1 MDNDFDL
8 MFPTKEDIENY
19 IKQNKPLDIHD
30 KYGDTLL
37 MYVCFK
43 EYEDIALKM
52 LEKGFKAVNLSFL
65 NEENNNLTAL
75 SIACFLGLKEVVL
88 KMLEY
93 GPKETNIN
101 SQDVAGD
108 TPIMVSLHR
117 VSKDNNDL
125 FLEPIFKMLDFEPRS
140 LNLALVNDEQ
150 FTALMMACE
159 YGLKEVVYKM
169 LENPAFDLNLFQEK
183 DGEDAY
189 DIASRNNLVE
199 ITHLLRERMREEEEY
214 QIEIPLTNPLTN
226 PLKKEQ
232 IFNVGVMPEIS
243 KEKVEK
249 YNKINV
255 NGDGWDPFQM
265 ENENILSYLADDKED
280 NIAIRFLDK
289 IFLSKRSILKQQQ
302 MEATVFECLEG
313 NKKIPSNI
321 VKNLPLY
328 NIKKIG
334 INISSDNAVG
344 LEPEYIY
351 MDGIE
356 RILQSQSTDS
366 EKSMFAIIPLDKILV
381 SVISLEELDK
391 IGTEFS
397 GSSALHC
404 QAGQAGLA
412 GIIISASPI
421 SISLGGKTFREKTF
435 KKRQKSLKKKKGS
448 LKKKKGSLKKTL
460 KKKYLKKNKYL
471 KKTLKK

>member
-8 MFPTKEDIENY
+8 MFPTKEDIKNY
-19 IKQNKPLDIHD
+19 IEQNKPLDIHD

-88 KMLEY
+88 KMLEF

-108 TPIMVSLHR
+108 TPIMVLMHR

-125 FLEPIFKMLDFEPRS
+125 FLEPIFKILDFEPRS

-159 YGLKEVVYKM
+159 YGLKEVAFKM
-169 LENPAFDLNLFQEK
+169 LENPAFNLNLLQTK
-183 DGEDAY
+183 NGEDAV
-189 DIASRNNLVE
+189 DIASRNNLEE
-199 ITHLLRERMREEEEY
+199 ISQLLLQRMREEEQY
-214 QIEIPLTNPLTN
+214 QIEIPLTNPL
-226 PLKKEQ
+226 KKEQ
-232 IFNVGVMPEIS
+232 NFNVGIMPNFS
-243 KEKVEK
+243 KEEVEK
-249 YNKINV
+249 YNKINM

-280 NIAIRFLDK
+280 NIVIRYLDK

-356 RILQSQSTDS
+356 RILQSQSRDS
-366 EKSMFAIIPLDKILV
+366 EKNMFAIIPLDKILV

-391 IGTEFS
+391 VGTEFS

-404 QAGQAGLA
+404 QAGQGGLA

-421 SISLGGKTFREKTF
+421 SLGGKTL
-435 KKRQKSLKKKKGS
+435 KKKKSLKKRRKTLKKKGS
-448 LKKKKGSLKKTL
+448 LKKKKGYLKKTL
-460 KKKYLKKNKYL
+460 KKKY
-471 KKTLKK
+471 

>member
-1 MDNDFDL
+1 MSENDFDL
-8 MFPTKEDIENY
+8 MFPTKEDIKNY
-19 IKQNKPLDIHD
+19 IEQNKPLDIHD

-37 MYVCFK
+37 MYVCLK

-52 LEKGFKAVNLSFL
+52 LKLGPKAVNLSFL

-75 SIACFLGLKEVVL
+75 SIACFLGLKDVVL

-101 SQDVAGD
+101 SQDVVGD
-108 TPIMVSLHR
+108 TPIMVSIHR
-117 VSKDNNDL
+117 TAFNNGS
-125 FLEPIFKMLDFEPRS
+125 LEPIFKMLDFEPRS
-140 LNLALVNDEQ
+140 LNLALVNDEE

-159 YGLKEVVYKM
+159 YGLKEVIYKM
-169 LENPAFDLNLFQEK
+169 LENPGFDLNLLQTK
-183 DGEDAY
+183 NGEDAV
-189 DIASRNNLVE
+189 DIASRNDLEE
-199 ITHLLRERMREEEEY
+199 IAQLLIERMREEEEY
-214 QIEIPLTNPLTN
+214 QIEIPMDRIPLTN
-226 PLKKEQ
+226 ALKKEQ
-232 IFNVGVMPEIS
+232 IFNVGVMPEVP
-243 KEKVEK
+243 KEEVEK
-249 YNKINV
+249 YNKIKV
-255 NGDGWDPFQM
+255 NEDGWDPFLM

-280 NIAIRFLDK
+280 NIVIRFLDK
-289 IFLSKRSILKQQQ
+289 IYLSKRSIVKQQQ
-302 MEATVFECLEG
+302 LEATVFECLEG

-356 RILQSQSTDS
+356 RILQSTNFS
-366 EKSMFAIIPLDKILV
+366 ENMFAIIPLDKILV

-391 IGTEFS
+391 VGSDLGS
-397 GSSALHC
+397 GASALHC

-412 GIIISASPI
+412 GIIISVSP
-421 SISLGGKTFREKTF
+421 ISLGGKTLGGR
-435 KKRQKSLKKKKGS
+435 RKSLKKKTLKKKKGSLKKSFKKKKGS
-448 LKKKKGSLKKTL
+448 LKKKKGSLKK
-460 KKKYLKKNKYL
+460 Y
-471 KKTLKK
+471 

>member
-19 IKQNKPLDIHD
+19 IEQNKPLDIQD
-30 KYGDTLL
+30 KYDDTLL

-43 EYEDIALKM
+43 EYEDVALKM
-52 LEKGFKAVNLSFL
+52 LKKGFKAVRLSFL
-65 NEENNNLTAL
+65 NKENNNLTAL
-75 SIACFLGLKEVVL
+75 NIACFLRLKEVVL
-88 KMLEY
+88 KMLEF

-108 TPIMVSLHR
+108 TPLMILIEQ
-117 VSKDNNDL
+117 VSKDNDDL
-125 FLEPIFKMLDFEPRS
+125 LLKAIFKILDFEPRY
-140 LNLALVNDEQ
+140 LNLALVNDKG

-159 YGLKEVVYKM
+159 YKLREIVFKM
-169 LENPAFDLNLFQEK
+169 LDNPGDLNLFQEK
-183 DGEDAY
+183 NGETAY
-189 DIASRNNLVE
+189 DIAYRNDLE
-199 ITHLLRERMREEEEY
+199 DISQLLRQRMREEEEY
-214 QIEIPLTNPLTN
+214 QIVVPLTNSN

-232 IFNVGVMPEIS
+232 NFNVGTMPRIS
-243 KEKVEK
+243 KEEVEK

-265 ENENILSYLADDKED
+265 ENENIPSYLADDKQD
-280 NIAIRFLDK
+280 NIAIRYLDK

-313 NKKIPSNI
+313 NKKVSENI

-356 RILQSQSTDS
+356 RILQSKSTDA
-366 EKSMFAIIPLDKILV
+366 EENMFAIIPLDKILV

-391 IGTEFS
+391 LGTEFS
-397 GSSALHC
+397 GASALHC
-404 QAGQAGLA
+404 QAGQGGLA

-421 SISLGGKTFREKTF
+421 SLGGKTL
-435 KKRQKSLKKKKGS
+435 KKKKSLKKF
-448 LKKKKGSLKKTL
+448 LKKKSVKKKNKSLKKTL
-460 KKKYLKKNKYL
+460 KKKYLKKTLKKKYL